1 MILGV
6 RQTPSQSTSMFLK
19 PGWFVICAG
28 ALGAIFYISSNP
40 LNVVKRFKRSFVRQL
55 YVKLISDSIL
65 VAVCKATRVLLLVG
79 RSAGLRTGLPWC
91 RPSQDCIRF
100 RVLFYAAHVPGFF
113 LALHSNR
120 KQARDGNPV
129 APRSPVALAGT
140 D

>member
-19 PGWFVICAG
+19 TGWFVICAS

-65 VAVCKATRVLLLVG
+65 VAVET
-79 RSAGLRTGLPWC
+79 
-91 RPSQDCIRF
+91 
-100 RVLFYAAHVPGFF
+100 
-113 LALHSNR
+113 
-120 KQARDGNPV
+120 
-129 APRSPVALAGT
+129 
-140 D
+140 